1 MQRSF
6 IVSIIEFNFKSVKL
20 IANSKQF
27 EHEFWTKLKAI
38 KITDSKLEINEPTSK
53 RGFGSLC
60 AGEGR

>member
-38 KITDSKLEINEPTSK
+38 KITDSKLEINEPT
-53 RGFGSLC
+53 
-60 AGEGR
+60 

>member
-60 AGEGR
+60 HS